1 MSHYYAVNFFSSN
14 LVSPVLEGNL
24 VNIYV
29 VCDQENTKKHDLHI
43 RGAIN
48 QYFFSFLKHVILR
61 FSSFCVLLIKNM
73 IDCIECLNGRGLLR
87 AIQLSLS

>member
-48 QYFFSFLKHVILR
+48 QYFFF
-61 FSSFCVLLIKNM
+61 FSKTCDTEILLILCA
-73 IDCIECLNGRGLLR
+73 ID
-87 AIQLSLS
+87 